1 MLKIGLSSNNNLKR
15 GVGMNVLKLTHE
27 YRRSLKLMFTN
38 TLSVKGLFSAV
49 SHETQY
55 AFMNDKLAVKARV
68 SANL

>member
-49 SHETQY
+49 SHET
-55 AFMNDKLAVKARV
+55 
-68 SANL
+68 